1 MNLGSQIKK
10 YRSELS
16 MSQDELA
23 EKVFVSRQS
32 VSNWE
37 NGKSYPDLLTLV
49 KISND
54 FKYSLDSMLKE
65 NPNMTETMNQNM
77 KHGESSVLIGGISA
91 ILLFIITVEMIALN
105 YGSKFTWIIFFFV
118 IFINAGN
125 VNIFWCQLK
134 KQRKTTKILLLLF
147 CLVFAIISFGVIYY
161 IR

>member
-1 MNLGSQIKK
+1 MSLGQTIIKIRQEHKLTQEDFAKK
-10 YRSELS
+10 YS
-16 MSQDELA
+16 
-23 EKVFVSRQS
+23 VTRQT

-54 FKYSLDSMLKE
+54 FKCSLDSMLKE

-105 YGSKFTWIIFFFV
+105 HGSKFTWIIFFFV

-125 VNIFWCQLK
+125 VNVFWCQLK